1 MAKGAVMTVREQ
13 IIARLQREFA
23 PETLEVTDDSERH
36 RGHTGWREGGESHFS
51 VRIVSQRFR
60 GLSRL
65 QRHRLVHAA
74 LSPEPM
80 GRIHALALNLSDGQ
94 SAKPEGES

>member
-1 MAKGAVMTVREQ
+1 MTVREQ
-13 IIARLQREFA
+13 IIARLEREFA

-36 RGHTGWREGGESHFS
+36 RGHAGWREAGESHFS

-94 SAKPEGES
+94 SAKPEGRS

>member
-1 MAKGAVMTVREQ
+1 MTVREQ

-36 RGHTGWREGGESHFS
+36 RGHAGWREGGESHFS
-51 VRIVSQRFR
+51 VRIVSHRFR

-80 GRIHALALNLSDGQ
+80 GRIHALALNLSDGL
-94 SAKPEGES
+94 SATANGGS

>member
-1 MAKGAVMTVREQ
+1 MTVREQ

-36 RGHTGWREGGESHFS
+36 RGHAGWREGGESHFS

-60 GLSRL
+60 GLKRL

-80 GRIHALALNLSDGQ
+80 GRIHALALDLSDGQ
-94 SAKPEGES
+94 SAEPGGRS